1 MQMKEIRFFGASLLM
16 MLIMGCSN
24 NERLIDKYEA
34 AMEIGDYEEARELLN
49 KIDEDKLT
57 ADQTARILKISSGG
71 SALADMLIQCGQE
84 LGDAIDRNITEERK
98 DKTLEIIGESV
109 DYSGLFYDEMLED
122 IDQMLDES
130 MQSITK

>member
-1 MQMKEIRFFGASLLM
+1 MYSFIVRRKEKNLVYQECLGKLK
-16 MLIMGCSN
+16 
-24 NERLIDKYEA
+24 DT
-34 AMEIGDYEEARELLN
+34 LN

-84 LGDAIDRNITEERK
+84 LWDAIDRNITEERK

-109 DYSGLFYDEMLED
+109 DYSGLLYDEMLED
-122 IDQMLDES
+122 VDQMLDES